1 MKKLKIFCAM
11 LLILLALF
19 SCLAVKAESV
29 PSPTIRSLYR
39 VESDVMRLSD
49 APLRI
54 TILDIAVVDIDGQAI
69 QGMKEITARVQFPV
83 LPDEGIEGV
92 VLFDGYHL
100 AQSTYTRD
108 GDWLVIS
115 FDPESLRP
123 FDGTVGLFLVLIG
136 STE

>member
-1 MKKLKIFCAM
+1 MNKLKIFCAM
-11 LLILLALF
+11 LLVMLALF

-69 QGMKEITARVQFPV
+69 QGMKEITARVQFP
-83 LPDEGIEGV
+83 P
-92 VLFDGYHL
+92 
-100 AQSTYTRD
+100 AR
-108 GDWLVIS
+108 
-115 FDPESLRP
+115 
-123 FDGTVGLFLVLIG
+123 
-136 STE
+136 